1 MEQYEKDKNKLS
13 RALSQ
18 KRLNA
23 EAAQE
28 IDDQAAAEQKVEK
41 ESSSS
46 AGQRSLP

>member
-1 MEQYEKDKNKLS
+1 MEQYQKDKKKLS
-13 RALSQ
+13 RALGQ
-18 KRLNA
+18 KRVNT
-23 EAAQE
+23 EATKE